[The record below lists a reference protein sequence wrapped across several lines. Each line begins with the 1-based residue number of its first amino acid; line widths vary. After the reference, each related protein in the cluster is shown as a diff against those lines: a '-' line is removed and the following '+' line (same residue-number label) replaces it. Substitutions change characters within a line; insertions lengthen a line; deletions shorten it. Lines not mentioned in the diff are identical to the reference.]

1 MENVIAVGDHM
12 FVALCKAGQETAA
25 RPSYHAVA
33 PNVRKALCVTEP
45 RAGSEWAEPPAE
57 AVTCPPCLRRLERMR
72 RKMVQPTEKFREN
85 DARVEAIEMVKR
97 LPHLDDLLV
106 TARASG
112 GSWVRT
118 LETLETAAAGDPNA
132 NDTSRT
138 ADTGPAIYP

>member
-1 MENVIAVGDHM
+1 
-12 FVALCKAGQETAA
+12 
-25 RPSYHAVA
+25 
-33 PNVRKALCVTEP
+33 
-45 RAGSEWAEPPAE
+45 
-57 AVTCPPCLRRLERMR
+57 MR

-118 LETLETAAAGDPNA
+118 LETLKTAAAGDPNA
-132 NDTSRT
+132 NDTSRA